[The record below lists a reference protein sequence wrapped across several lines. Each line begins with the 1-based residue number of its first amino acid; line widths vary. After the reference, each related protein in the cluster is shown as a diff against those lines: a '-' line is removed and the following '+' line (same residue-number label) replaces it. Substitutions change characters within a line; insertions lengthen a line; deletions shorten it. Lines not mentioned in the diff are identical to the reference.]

1 MSEDKDALD
10 FDLEDGNPDGLESLT
25 AEQIAEESHSYGEV
39 TAEDL
44 GSDELIDD
52 GADPAF
58 WVPEDADTPVDV
70 ALRPHEARN
79 DTGEG
84 ETIDEYLA
92 QEEPDP
98 NATFDYEYSEDDET
112 ADEELLVGD
121 VAELDDE
128 GY

>member
-25 AEQIAEESHSYGEV
+25 AEQIADKSHPYGEV

-58 WVPEDADTPVDV
+58 WPEF
-70 ALRPHEARN
+70 HN
-79 DTGEG
+79 
-84 ETIDEYLA
+84 
-92 QEEPDP
+92 
-98 NATFDYEYSEDDET
+98 
-112 ADEELLVGD
+112 
-121 VAELDDE
+121 
-128 GY
+128 

>member
-10 FDLEDGNPDGLESLT
+10 FDLEDGNPDGLESMT

-84 ETIDEYLA
+84 ETIDEYDLLGLPSSLVRRIA
-92 QEEPDP
+92 AWQHD
-98 NATFDYEYSEDDET
+98 FDET
-112 ADEELLVGD
+112 ENPPATGD
-121 VAELDDE
+121 DAWWERHE
-128 GY
+128 Q

>member
-1 MSEDKDALD
+1 MSTDQTDALD
-10 FDLEDGNPDGLESLT
+10 GNIDGLEDLDPQ
-25 AEQIAEESHSYGEV
+25 EQADANRPYGEV

-70 ALRPHEARN
+70 ALRAHEARD

-98 NATFDYEYSEDDET
+98 NATFGYEYSEDDDT

>member
-1 MSEDKDALD
+1 M
-10 FDLEDGNPDGLESLT
+10 T
-25 AEQIAEESHSYGEV
+25 
-39 TAEDL
+39 T
-44 GSDELIDD
+44 
-52 GADPAF
+52 ADPAF